1 LSGSGRL
8 SYGDKR
14 RQLTEIRSAD
24 LRFSPA
30 YAGRL
35 VASVAQ
41 VKIGAL
47 ALDPME
53 PSDPK
58 APLVEG
64 RVLAPL
70 KAEPVASRR

>member
-14 RQLTEIRSAD
+14 CQLTEIRSAD

-30 YAGRL
+30 YAGSL

-58 APLVEG
+58 APLD
-64 RVLAPL
+64 RHDRHPQAHADQRPT
-70 KAEPVASRR
+70 P